1 MLHRGL
7 EIEKNYFREKS
18 SEKEVEHF
26 TYKPLLGG
34 RTER

>member
-7 EIEKNYFREKS
+7 EIEKNYFRKKS

-26 TYKPLLGG
+26 TYNSAMG
-34 RTER
+34 R